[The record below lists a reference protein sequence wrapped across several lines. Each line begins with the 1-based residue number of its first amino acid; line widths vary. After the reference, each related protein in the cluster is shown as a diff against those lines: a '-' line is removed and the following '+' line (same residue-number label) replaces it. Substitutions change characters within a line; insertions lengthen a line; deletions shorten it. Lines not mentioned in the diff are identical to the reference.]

1 MALTPN
7 DIQKQSFAAKRWGGV
22 DGEEVRSF
30 LIYVA
35 EQFDMA
41 LRERARLEEELLRA
55 KEKVDDLVGREELLK
70 RTILSTQRWADDFK
84 ERAEREASLILR
96 EAEAKADEIIRGAY
110 EKQRRVE
117 SSIQDLKEQQS
128 EALQDLEGL
137 IRRLQRFQEQLQGER
152 ERESNLR
159 PLLSQG

>member
-70 RTILSTQRWADDFK
+70 RTILSTQRWADDF
-84 ERAEREASLILR
+84 EREASLILR

>member
-117 SSIQDLKEQQS
+117 SSSKT
-128 EALQDLEGL
+128 
-137 IRRLQRFQEQLQGER
+137 
-152 ERESNLR
+152 LR
-159 PLLSQG
+159 NSSPKPSRTWRG

>member
-84 ERAEREASLILR
+84 ERAE
-96 EAEAKADEIIRGAY
+96 AKADEIIRGAY